1 MMRSTSCHSPSLPL
15 TPLTLREVKAV
26 KDVAQSSAT
35 ESSSAIMKG
44 VTRELSLT
52 IFSQTPCTQST
63 NSDEGTQ
70 FKLNTV
76 LVYIPITKPMT
87 HSSICWPRRYRMRRH
102 VFMRILEAVQ
112 AVDPWFQQR

>member
-1 MMRSTSCHSPSLPL
+1 CSEWLMIACSSMCCLRKIAAARKIFLMMRSTSCRSPSLPL

-35 ESSSAIMKG
+35 ESSTAIMKG
-44 VTRELSLT
+44 VMRELSLT

-63 NSDEGTQ
+63 NSDEGTH

-76 LVYIPITKPMT
+76 LVYI
-87 HSSICWPRRYRMRRH
+87 
-102 VFMRILEAVQ
+102 
-112 AVDPWFQQR
+112 